1 MHSFPLFLFGC
12 LCMVRRF
19 WPKKRALHRLACH
32 LLFPCSCG
40 FLLLVNFCYMTLVRG
55 VIALLLLFLGYRFV
69 FVLDLPVY
77 IMVHAVKIIRR
88 PTQLMR
94 HSGADV
100 GRCRTGIAL
109 LYQCTSRN
117 NQSCRPPGA
126 CFLWPLCH
134 HPCHAPRT
142 KKSHASHLAR
152 SPVVAAANSS
162 PQLSVAHYMD
172 TQLSNRGY
180 EAPGGV
186 PRASSHSSDGATA
199 GSWWSGEA
207 AARVKASLRKG
218 FQWIKDRCTGLVRRW

>member
-1 MHSFPLFLFGC
+1 
-12 LCMVRRF
+12 
-19 WPKKRALHRLACH
+19 
-32 LLFPCSCG
+32 
-40 FLLLVNFCYMTLVRG
+40 MTLVRG

-69 FVLDLPVY
+69 FVLDLQVY

-109 LYQCTSRN
+109 LYQCRIISRAGLQVLAFSGRYAIIHATHQGRKN
-117 NQSCRPPGA
+117 HTPRIWRDHPS
-126 CFLWPLCH
+126 WP
-134 HPCHAPRT
+134 
-142 KKSHASHLAR
+142 
-152 SPVVAAANSS
+152 AANSS

-186 PRASSHSSDGATA
+186 PRASPHSSDGATA

-207 AARVKASLRKG
+207 AAAAEARVKG
-218 FQWIKDRCTGLVRRW
+218 FRWIKDRCTGLVRRW